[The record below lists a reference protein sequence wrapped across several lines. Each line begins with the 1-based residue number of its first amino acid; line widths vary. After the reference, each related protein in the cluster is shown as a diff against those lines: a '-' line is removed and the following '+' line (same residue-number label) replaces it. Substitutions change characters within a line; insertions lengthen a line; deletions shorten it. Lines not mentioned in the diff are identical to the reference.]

1 MSVDLYRIVLGI
13 SFFQLP
19 VENLRHLFSYTT
31 LFKVNRQ
38 VQEPAANANQLFAGK
53 YGLNEKVVLL
63 PLGVLLS
70 GWITASSLT

>member
-13 SFFQLP
+13 SLFQLP

-38 VQEPAANANQLFAGK
+38 VQERTVNANQLFAGK

-63 PLGVLLS
+63 PLGALPS